1 MPQNDAAINDHVMMM
16 MMMTMMKVLP
26 LIGSTFAVL
35 RCYEAPPNIERQRYA
50 LRSILSSVIAA
61 LCAALRMCAV
71 TKPS

>member
-50 LRSILSSVIAA
+50 LRCVSVINSVNS
-61 LCAALRMCAV
+61 L
-71 TKPS
+71 